1 MEGGGTRDPSCGSWL
16 FGRGAVCEGRP
27 FLVEEDGVTGNRV
40 MVATEPSG
48 HVLRCTYP
56 EEGPG
61 VPGGMQGGSRLPSG
75 LGRLAGGEAAGVPG
89 QVASQTQPHPSAQ
102 VPFTYNVPR
111 VPCHGS
117 GSTESGDLCQ
127 EGSSGEAKEGPL
139 GKDTVRT
146 GPTGLVGNRPTGR
159 GRAERS

>member
-61 VPGGMQGGSRLPSG
+61 VPGGKQGGSRLPSG
-75 LGRLAGGEAAGVPG
+75 LGRLAGGEGSWSPWAGGLPNTTSSICPG
-89 QVASQTQPHPSAQ
+89 AIHIQRAMCAMPWV
-102 VPFTYNVPR
+102 
-111 VPCHGS
+111 
-117 GSTESGDLCQ
+117 
-127 EGSSGEAKEGPL
+127 
-139 GKDTVRT
+139 GKH
-146 GPTGLVGNRPTGR
+146 
-159 GRAERS
+159 

>member
-56 EEGPG
+56 EEGPR
-61 VPGGMQGGSRLPSG
+61 VPGGKQGGSRLPSG
-75 LGRLAGGEAAGVPG
+75 LGRLAGGEGSWSPWGGLPNTTSSICPGAIHIQCAMCAVPW
-89 QVASQTQPHPSAQ
+89 V
-102 VPFTYNVPR
+102 
-111 VPCHGS
+111 
-117 GSTESGDLCQ
+117 
-127 EGSSGEAKEGPL
+127 
-139 GKDTVRT
+139 GKH
-146 GPTGLVGNRPTGR
+146 
-159 GRAERS
+159 